1 MLLQT
6 FLFFAFN
13 FASEASSPPNPV
25 NLTLYGLRPI
35 NLTTTIVNK
44 DTADPRGDI
53 FFYFGDR
60 LLIHTACRNDPSW
73 YLCKDQQELEYNNVY
88 TKYLVQVDSTFGGC
102 PSGAR
107 NCSKYGACNPTDKQ
121 GNQWS
126 CRPTTNDVGIAN
138 VSERYTKPHGT
149 APWDIWKFKASKMI
163 GGFWYS
169 TQQGGECNEIPG
181 GAACQ
186 WKMIETLQT
195 LNATCVN
202 DHIEHVVVQHASDC
216 LNTCAN
222 PADKT
227 TDCWA
232 KCFYNTL
239 FSGNPAITPMTLE
252 AAWHAAFNG
261 GCPNVPPEKSVA
273 DATVDIGLGGLDIV
287 ACKASAAGN
296 TANTTNTTND
306 CAIVGNASYSSE
318 YTSVDIDGTP
328 KYTTR
333 FLFSSINNMIAFENS
348 PIVYLPKYGGFDGF
362 LLGSAGPWQKDFLGP
377 SVDLFLWTVL
387 DDQVYLFANRSMA
400 ASFLQQYPS
409 SKKKADQ
416 LWSSWFGQQGTV
428 PPYAVAGGPFNTAC
442 FTKEPKSAPSGQCPS
457 SLQLE

>member
-1 MLLQT
+1 MFLLK
-6 FLFFAFN
+6 
-13 FASEASSPPNPV
+13 SS
-25 NLTLYGLRPI
+25 I
-35 NLTTTIVNK
+35 
-44 DTADPRGDI
+44 D
-53 FFYFGDR
+53 
-60 LLIHTACRNDPSW
+60 
-73 YLCKDQQELEYNNVY
+73 
-88 TKYLVQVDSTFGGC
+88 
-102 PSGAR
+102 
-107 NCSKYGACNPTDKQ
+107 
-121 GNQWS
+121 
-126 CRPTTNDVGIAN
+126 
-138 VSERYTKPHGT
+138 
-149 APWDIWKFKASKMI
+149 
-163 GGFWYS
+163 
-169 TQQGGECNEIPG
+169 
-181 GAACQ
+181 
-186 WKMIETLQT
+186 
-195 LNATCVN
+195 
-202 DHIEHVVVQHASDC
+202 
-216 LNTCAN
+216 
-222 PADKT
+222 
-227 TDCWA
+227 
-232 KCFYNTL
+232 
-239 FSGNPAITPMTLE
+239 
-252 AAWHAAFNG
+252 
-261 GCPNVPPEKSVA
+261 

-377 SVDLFLWTVL
+377 SVDLFQWTVL

-457 SLQLE
+457 SFQLE